1 MATDRVSRR
10 TGLRLHRAGIPE
22 KGLGA
27 APLGAPDPHLNCRTP
42 SSFPPQPRPPAR
54 PLALGGPSEDGG
66 GGGGFLRGPPSL
78 TGGRDGGGP
87 RAPGT
92 LEPPRSRPSP
102 RRLRRTGSGGGS
114 GRAWLGSKSHLRG
127 RCLAPGS
134 VRKRKSAAR
143 GGAGARLAG
152 AGPRRAP
159 RGPPWPRTSWPAS

>member
-66 GGGGFLRGPPSL
+66 GGWLS
-78 TGGRDGGGP
+78 
-87 RAPGT
+87 PGT
-92 LEPPRSRPSP
+92 PQPY
-102 RRLRRTGSGGGS
+102 
-114 GRAWLGSKSHLRG
+114 
-127 RCLAPGS
+127 
-134 VRKRKSAAR
+134 
-143 GGAGARLAG
+143 GGAGWWRTPRPRHTRAAAIQTQPAPAAQDRERGRERAGLAG
-152 AGPRRAP
+152 E
-159 RGPPWPRTSWPAS
+159 